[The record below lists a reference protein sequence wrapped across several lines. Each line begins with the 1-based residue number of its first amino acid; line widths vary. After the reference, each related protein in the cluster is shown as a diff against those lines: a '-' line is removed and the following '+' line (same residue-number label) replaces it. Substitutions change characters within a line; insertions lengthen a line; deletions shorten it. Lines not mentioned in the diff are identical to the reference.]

1 MSTCH
6 RGGIAYAGIVGGES
20 GLPRGLL
27 GIHELGNL
35 CADGA
40 GKAARVA
47 DTESDGEMESVPGKG
62 GALKEGVDALP
73 RRVELN
79 VTRKHSRHRP
89 KRGGEGL
96 QYARVAV
103 LPTR

>member
-1 MSTCH
+1 M
-6 RGGIAYAGIVGGES
+6 
-20 GLPRGLL
+20 PRGLL
-27 GIHELGNL
+27 EIHELGNL

-47 DTESDGEMESVPGKG
+47 DTESDGERENVPGKG

>member
-1 MSTCH
+1 M
-6 RGGIAYAGIVGGES
+6 VGGES

-27 GIHELGNL
+27 GIHDLGIL
-35 CADGA
+35 RADGA

-47 DTESDGEMESVPGKG
+47 DTESDGERENVLGKG

-79 VTRKHSRHRP
+79 VTRKHSRHGP
-89 KRGGEGL
+89 K
-96 QYARVAV
+96 
-103 LPTR
+103 

>member
-1 MSTCH
+1 M
-6 RGGIAYAGIVGGES
+6 
-20 GLPRGLL
+20 PRGLL

-40 GKAARVA
+40 GKAAHVA
-47 DTESDGEMESVPGKG
+47 DTESDGERENVPGKG